1 MNLLMRWRD
10 TDIITVMT
18 EGTPDGPGHGGTGVS
33 PEDHRMGGMGVPPV
47 DRSMDGTR
55 VPPVNQSPRAT
66 PTRPAQSL
74 GRKLA
79 LTAATL
85 VAFLIITDIV
95 LRFIPLGPRG
105 YDPPRF
111 EPKGVPF
118 TRLPNGPLIYQPGA
132 RFFGLYD
139 PAADA
144 RGYFSSDGRIEYE
157 INSLGL
163 RGPLPAVEKG
173 ANVYRV
179 VCLGDSFT
187 FGEGVKEADT
197 WPRQLERLL
206 AAHMPERRVEVINAG
221 VQAYDTKDA
230 AALYLLRLAA
240 YKPDAV
246 ILGFCLNDATDSA
259 ETIRQNEA
267 MKRGF
272 ELSPLARVS
281 RIAEMIERRTA
292 ADRLQREFFD
302 ATRRGFDSPKWQ
314 QCRDVLAGL
323 AQVAKEDRFRFLVA
337 LFPIF
342 WSLDESYPFADIHT
356 RVVDACLTAGCE
368 CIDLLPAF
376 RTDAAAQRRT
386 AADYWVHPTDQH
398 PNEMACR
405 ITAERLANALVPG
418 RP

>member
-1 MNLLMRWRD
+1 MRLLKQWRD

-18 EGTPDGPGHGGTGVS
+18 EGTPDDSVRGGTGVS
-33 PEDHRMGGMGVPPV
+33 PEDHRMGGTSV
-47 DRSMDGTR
+47 S
-55 VPPVNQSPRAT
+55 PVNQ
-66 PTRPAQSL
+66 PTHAPTARPAQSL

-85 VAFLIITDIV
+85 VAFLIITDV
-95 LRFIPLGPRG
+95 ALRFIPLGPRG

-118 TRLPNGPLIYQPGA
+118 TRLPDGPLIYQPGA
-132 RFFGLYD
+132 KFMSRYD
-139 PAADA
+139 PAGDA
-144 RGYFSSDGRIEYE
+144 RGYFGPDDRIEYE

-163 RGPLPAVEKG
+163 RGPLPAIEKA

-206 AAHMPERRVEVINAG
+206 AARTPERRVEVINAG

-230 AALYLLRLAA
+230 AALYLLKLTA

-267 MKRGF
+267 TKRGF

-302 ATRRGFDSPKWQ
+302 TTRRGFDSPNWQ
-314 QCRDVLAGL
+314 QCREVIAGM
-323 AQVAKEDRFRFLVA
+323 AQVAKEDRFRFFVSI
-337 LFPIF
+337 FPIF
-342 WSLDESYPFADIHT
+342 WSLDESYPFADIHM
-356 RVVDACLTAGCE
+356 RVADACRTAGCE
-368 CIDLLPAF
+368 SIDLLPAF
-376 RTDAAAQRRT
+376 RADAASHGRSAE
-386 AADYWVHPTDQH
+386 AYWVHPTDQH
-398 PNEMACR
+398 PNEIACR
-405 ITAERLANALVPG
+405 LAAERVSDALVPQK
-418 RP
+418 